1 MGILGYIADGVAIR
15 QGVLKSHRLRRVI
28 RYGALCTALRGS
40 VTPLLLFLDWILI
53 LKKYHMTTTFSSSFI
68 GKSTARECD
77 FLWNWITFIGNK
89 RFKYRC
95 LNIDRPPAKFHF
107 GVRGIGRENRKSPD
121 NIHRVGN
128 KCPSVEVAGRISS
141 PAAKAINKQISLLLA
156 CAVCWENK
164 L

>member
-15 QGVLKSHRLRRVI
+15 QGVLKSHRPRRVI

-77 FLWNWITFIGNK
+77 FL
-89 RFKYRC
+89 
-95 LNIDRPPAKFHF
+95 
-107 GVRGIGRENRKSPD
+107 
-121 NIHRVGN
+121 
-128 KCPSVEVAGRISS
+128 
-141 PAAKAINKQISLLLA
+141 
-156 CAVCWENK
+156 
-164 L
+164 